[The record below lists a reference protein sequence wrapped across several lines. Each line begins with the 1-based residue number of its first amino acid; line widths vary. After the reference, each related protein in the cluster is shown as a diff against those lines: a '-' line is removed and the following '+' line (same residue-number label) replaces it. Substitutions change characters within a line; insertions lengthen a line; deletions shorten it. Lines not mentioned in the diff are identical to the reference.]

1 MEDASRRPPEVK
13 LNGAKE
19 SPRGMDYTCRCVV
32 TFAVVHQETIS
43 IWAGGLVGEVH
54 RYLGPETAAGGYRR
68 GMLLGLRE
76 YGGAEMVLYGATGGA
91 SVCRCASLF
100 TFRMLLASMIECTTR
115 TSVHKVTTQCGM
127 ERSNKTLNNRTRK
140 PPCRNGDPSM

>member
-1 MEDASRRPPEVK
+1 MEDVSRRPPEVK
-13 LNGAKE
+13 VNGAKE

-68 GMLLGLRE
+68 GISGKSKVRVSARRHLDADTFNRLLGLRE
-76 YGGAEMVLYGATGGA
+76 YGG
-91 SVCRCASLF
+91 
-100 TFRMLLASMIECTTR
+100 
-115 TSVHKVTTQCGM
+115 
-127 ERSNKTLNNRTRK
+127 RS
-140 PPCRNGDPSM
+140 